1 MPKQKLFTTP
11 RRNETTTVLVNGEF
25 ADRESISLEPFDR
38 DKAMNKV
45 YSYKEL
51 FGDNAKL
58 PKTVK

>member
-11 RRNETTTVLVNGEF
+11 RRNETTTVLVNGEL
-25 ADRESISLEPFDR
+25 ADRESISLEP
-38 DKAMNKV
+38 NKV